1 LSYSIVLSHTT
12 HTTHTPTTPSHTH
25 HRPDTASV
33 MLINGRYKL
42 LKRIGSGAFGLI
54 FSAKNVNTNEIV
66 AIKLEPTAQMDT
78 LTHEAA
84 VLMKLSGIPG
94 IPSLRYYGVPDHNR
108 YMVIDLLGKSLQ
120 TVSSEYKKSVPFPL
134 VQVYA
139 KQMFQI
145 IQAVHERGFIHRDIK
160 PPNFMTGS
168 CENNNSNNESSNT
181 SDKLFIIDFGM
192 SRTYID
198 DKTKKHRCNKLRTTG
213 IIGTPRYISTNV
225 HDGNEP
231 SRRDDLISIMYVI
244 IYLVKGRLPWKAA
257 GSLESVAQMKK
268 TILPEELFSDMP
280 GSYLDIFNYLCRLSY
295 EEAPNYSYII
305 DNL

>member
-1 LSYSIVLSHTT
+1 
-12 HTTHTPTTPSHTH
+12 
-25 HRPDTASV
+25 
-33 MLINGRYKL
+33 MLINDRYKL

-66 AIKLEPTAQMDT
+66 AIKLEPTAQVDT

-94 IPSLRYYGVPDHNR
+94 VPSLRYYGVPDHNR

-120 TVSSEYKKSVPFPL
+120 TVSSEYKKLVPFPL
-134 VQVYA
+134 VRVYA

-145 IQAVHERGFIHRDIK
+145 IQAIHERGFIHRDIK

-168 CENNNSNNESSNT
+168 NEKCNEFSNT
-181 SDKLFIIDFGM
+181 SNMLFIIDFGM

-198 DKTKKHRCNKLRTTG
+198 DKTKTHRCNKLRTTG

-268 TILPEELFSDMP
+268 IILPEELFSDMP
-280 GSYLDIFNYLCRLSY
+280 SSYLDIFNYLCKMSY
-295 EEAPNYSYII
+295 EETPKYSYII
-305 DNL
+305 NNL

>member
-1 LSYSIVLSHTT
+1 MSYSIVLSHTT
-12 HTTHTPTTPSHTH
+12 HIPRHHHTH
-25 HRPDTASV
+25 HRPDTTTSV

-160 PPNFMTGS
+160 PPNFMTGY
-168 CENNNSNNESSNT
+168 CENNSSNNESSNT

-198 DKTKKHRCNKLRTTG
+198 DKTKTHRCNKLRTTG

-280 GSYLDIFNYLCRLSY
+280 GSYLDIFNYLCTLSY